1 MPLQK
6 INGVNLGNWLVLE
19 KWMKPDLFE
28 AFQAED
34 EISLHRNMEQE
45 SLEKHLKA
53 HRDSYI
59 TREDFANIAAH
70 GMNLVRIPVPSWME

>member
-1 MPLQK
+1 MTPRQK

-28 AFQAED
+28 AFEVDD
-34 EISLHRNMEQE
+34 EISLHRSLEQE
-45 SLEKHLKA
+45 QLESHLKA

-59 TREDFANIAAH
+59 TLLAMRWPNPLNRKAWIQAV
-70 GMNLVRIPVPSWME
+70 LRLT